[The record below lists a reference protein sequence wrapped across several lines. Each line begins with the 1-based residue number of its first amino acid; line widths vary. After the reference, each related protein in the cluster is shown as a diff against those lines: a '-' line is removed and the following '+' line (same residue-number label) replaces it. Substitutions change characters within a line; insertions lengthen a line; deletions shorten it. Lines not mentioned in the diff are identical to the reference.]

1 MPIQIQAPDGSIAEF
16 PDGTP
21 DDVIEGVMRKE
32 YGVEEQPSAGNADRW
47 GTAYQAADTVTMGGS
62 TKLGAAGGALVDSL
76 FSAARGDGWNY
87 LDAYNQNLEQA
98 RADQAAY
105 SNENPYRSGAGTAA
119 GVTLGVT
126 SLPVLGRGLL
136 GAAGTGAVYGTAG
149 GALQDADSLGERATN
164 SLLGTVT
171 GAGIG
176 SAGYGL
182 AKGALLGIRKA
193 GDVLSI
199 MRAPPEIKALS
210 QIQKTA
216 DDVAGPYN
224 AMSLSRHLNELGPD
238 AINADVL
245 GKRGAA
251 LGRGAANINP
261 EAREVLEGTLN
272 ARKSSQNIRLATD
285 IESAAD
291 LPVGN
296 TKNVEALKKEAYEAV
311 SPEINRAYR
320 AMREAG
326 YDLSLAPYDDI
337 INSPMGRA
345 AKAKALQSVRN
356 RNFDQPARESDGFL
370 GRASKKVNPGSVAN
384 RAVREMGSP
393 LGPRPRKPVDLVDFI
408 KSKGGVSDFKGE
420 LKALDA
426 KQIRGLVKEGGI
438 SLDQARELAAREGF
452 LDYRF
457 GNSDRAVAESTV
469 ADFLDAIDDNVRGNP
484 VFSSRDLYEA
494 DQWRMYKDAQASRA
508 EIWEAAKRVADEA
521 NGQTINDDVLRG
533 AVSRVIERGD
543 DPAVALEDAL
553 YEDFLKFGLEPRDVP
568 GGIFEKNDRN
578 YSNAALLDEIKRA
591 LDDVSSSASR
601 AGLNNKAG
609 QASGMSKALRERM
622 DAQMQGD
629 EYAVAR
635 GLREKAYRADE
646 AFDIG
651 GLLGSPRVGL
661 GVPQQ
666 AMKIAPEF
674 QPNVAKGYGS
684 TKVEGLLNRGSTEG
698 AYNDLMTPQG
708 KQATAAALGPKAKI
722 VERGLAREKTFNIT
736 NRELLGNSTTA
747 RQLAEMAGTGVG
759 TAGVGMLLGFDPAT
773 SGTAGLLMAAGRKA
787 IPTITKRLVTENQKA
802 VAPYIAKLLTAHG
815 FPTSQPIPVPQ
826 LTTFL
831 EKVATAGDAKMA
843 KTLALIW
850 NQQVQN
856 TKPQMNPAR

>member
-1 MPIQIQAPDGSIAEF
+1 MPIQIQAPDGAIVEF

-21 DDVIEGVMRKE
+21 DAVIEGAMRQE
-32 YGVEEQPSAGNADRW
+32 YGGPQGNSNYWSMMD
-47 GTAYQAADTVTMGGS
+47 QALDTVTMGGS
-62 TKLGAAGGALVDSL
+62 TKGSAAVGGLVDSL
-76 FSAARGDGWNY
+76 FDAANGDGWEFSKNY
-87 LDAYNQNLEQA
+87 GKNLDRLRSNQRAYQ
-98 RADQAAY
+98 
-105 SNENPYRSGAGTAA
+105 NENPVRSDVGT
-119 GVTLGVT
+119 GVGVALGIT
-126 SLPVLGRGLL
+126 SMPVWGRGLL

-149 GALQDADSLGERATN
+149 GALQDADSLGERAGN
-164 SLLGTVT
+164 ALLGTAT

-182 AKGALLGIRKA
+182 AKGALWGIRKA
-193 GDVLSI
+193 GDVASV

-224 AMSLSRHLNELGPD
+224 AMSLSRQLNDLGPD

-245 GKRGAA
+245 GRRGTAI
-251 LGRGAANINP
+251 GRGASNISP
-261 EAREVLEGTLN
+261 EAREIVEGTLN
-272 ARKSSQNIRLATD
+272 ARKANQNVRLATD
-285 IESAAD
+285 IEGAAG
-291 LPVGN
+291 LPIGN

-326 YDLSLAPYDDI
+326 YDLPLSPYDDI
-337 INSPMGRA
+337 INTPMGRA

-356 RNFDQPARESDGFL
+356 RNFDQTAREADNLL
-370 GRASKKVNPGSVAN
+370 GVAPKKANPGSVAN
-384 RAVREMGSP
+384 RAVREMGST
-393 LGPRPRKPVDLVDFI
+393 LGPRPRKPTDLVDFI

-426 KQIRGLVKEGGI
+426 KQIRGLVKDGGI

-484 VFSSRDLYEA
+484 VFSSRDMYEA

-521 NGQTINDDVLRG
+521 NGRSINDDVLRG

-543 DPAVALEDAL
+543 DPASALEDAL
-553 YEDFLKFGLEPRDVP
+553 YEDFVKFGSEPREVP
-568 GGIFEKNDRN
+568 SGIFEKNNRN

-601 AGLNNKAG
+601 AGLNNKAA
-609 QASGMSKALRERM
+609 QASGMSKALRQRM

-629 EYAVAR
+629 EYATAR
-635 GLREKAYRADE
+635 GLREKAYRSDE

-651 GLLGSPRVGL
+651 GLLGSSRVGL

-666 AMKIAPEF
+666 AMKISPEF
-674 QPNVAKGYGS
+674 QPNVAKGYGA

-722 VERGLAREKTFNIT
+722 VEKGLAREKAFNIT

-802 VAPYIAKLLTAHG
+802 VAPYLAKLLTAHG

-826 LTTFL
+826 LTNFF

-850 NQQVQN
+850 NQEVQN
-856 TKPQMNPAR
+856 TSFQMNPAR